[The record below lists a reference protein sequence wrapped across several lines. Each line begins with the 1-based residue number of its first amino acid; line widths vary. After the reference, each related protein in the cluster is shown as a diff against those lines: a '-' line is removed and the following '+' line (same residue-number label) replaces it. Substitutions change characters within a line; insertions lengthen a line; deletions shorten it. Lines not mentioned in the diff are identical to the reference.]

1 MIDLLWTGPAELILK
16 ATLLLGVG
24 GLVSLLARRQAAA
37 MRHLVWVST
46 FVGLLALP
54 LLHVAGPS
62 WSVPLMPVE
71 FGAVERG
78 TTAGATPA
86 EAGQVVSGN
95 AAAEGS
101 PSEVVPGRSG
111 GEAVVGNGAG
121 SGAQGRLG
129 PVLLVWAAGS
139 AAVAF
144 WILVGQIGV
153 MRLRRRARPLKDRAW
168 LEAIHELS
176 ARLDLSRPIDLVV
189 GEDASTPMTWGFV
202 RPTVFLPGRA
212 RDWSEERRR
221 MVLLHELAH
230 VKRRDCLTQLL
241 AYLGCALFWF
251 HPLAW
256 HAARR
261 LRIERERA
269 CDDLVV
275 RTVVPTG
282 ALAADYAQHLLDLAR
297 TLRVPRN
304 VGASVAMAL
313 PSQLEDR
320 LLAVLDPVRRRS
332 DPSRVATFSCIG
344 AALALALPLSSVEP
358 GPTPERVEVGG
369 ARAGLQWEGSLAPG
383 SELAVYAAHGPIEAA
398 GVVGGTARVVGYATD
413 LRPGQVPVRLVTVE
427 EEGTRAVCL
436 LPRGGRCT
444 PGGIVGLADD
454 VRASVQRT
462 EVVVQVPDGV
472 SLRAGS
478 HHGSLAL
485 EGIRGDVRAF
495 TRLGGIQ
502 VTAEGAVR
510 ARTDNGAIDV
520 TMGRTDWTG
529 ELAVESGGG
538 QVQLRLP
545 SSASTRIAARTASG
559 GVISEFP
566 IELQPSEDG
575 GGTAAGTIGRG
586 GRDLTV
592 GTANGRIAILRTDGD
607 SRAGPE
613 RR

>member
-1 MIDLLWTGPAELILK
+1 MIDLLWTGPVELILE
-16 ATLLLGVG
+16 ATLLLAVG
-24 GLVSLLARRQAAA
+24 GLASVLARRRAAA

-54 LLHVAGPS
+54 LLHVVGPS
-62 WSVPLMPVE
+62 WSVPLLPVE
-71 FGAVERG
+71 FGAVERE
-78 TTAGATPA
+78 TTAGATPGA
-86 EAGQVVSGN
+86 AGEVVSGSG
-95 AAAEGS
+95 AVQGS
-101 PSEVVPGRSG
+101 PSEVVSGRSG
-111 GEAVVGNGAG
+111 EEAVGGEGAG
-121 SGAQGRLG
+121 LGAPGRLG
-129 PVLLVWAAGS
+129 SVLLAWAAGS
-139 AAVAF
+139 AAVAL

-168 LEAIHELS
+168 LEATHELS
-176 ARLDLSRPIDLVV
+176 ARLDLSRRIDLVV
-189 GEDASTPMTWGFV
+189 GEDALTPMTWGLV

-304 VGASVAMAL
+304 AGASVAMAL
-313 PSQLEDR
+313 PSQLEER

-332 DPSRVATFSCIG
+332 DPSRVATWSCIG
-344 AALALALPLSSVEP
+344 AALALALPLAAMEP

-369 ARAGLQWEGSLAPG
+369 ARAGLQWEGALAPG
-383 SELAVYAAHGPIEAA
+383 TELGVFAAHGPIEAA
-398 GVVGGTARVVGYATD
+398 GVMGGTARVVGYATD
-413 LRPGQVPVRLVTVE
+413 LRPGQEPVRLVTVE
-427 EEGTRAVCL
+427 EEGTMAVCL

-454 VRASVQRT
+454 VRASVERT

-485 EGIRGDVRAF
+485 EGIRGDVRAL
-495 TRLGGIQ
+495 TRVGGIH
-502 VTAEGAVR
+502 VMAEGAVR

-529 ELAVESGGG
+529 ELALESGGG

-545 SSASTRIAARTASG
+545 PSASTRIAARTASG
-559 GVISEFP
+559 GIISEFP
-566 IELQPSEDG
+566 IQLHRTEAG